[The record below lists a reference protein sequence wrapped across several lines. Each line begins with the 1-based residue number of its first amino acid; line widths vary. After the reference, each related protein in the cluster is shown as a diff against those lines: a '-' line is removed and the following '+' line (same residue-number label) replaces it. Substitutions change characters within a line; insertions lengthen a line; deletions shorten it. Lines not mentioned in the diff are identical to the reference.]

1 MPTSLLVNS
10 QSNRE
15 LPALLLE
22 QRLGYQENR
31 DHVLSNSNEN
41 SCSEIEKLLRWLSWT
56 YREIQQKKRCVHLIT
71 EEHVSAFLPIN
82 SFMIVGSIKKL
93 DLLKRGWTWEV
104 TGDSWM
110 HGQEEVH
117 SCCACNRNELMG
129 PGSHMMLG

>member
-22 QRLGYQENR
+22 QRLSYQENR

-56 YREIQQKKRCVHLIT
+56 YRDSAEEKVRAPYHRRTRVCVLT
-71 EEHVSAFLPIN
+71 NQFLY
-82 SFMIVGSIKKL
+82 
-93 DLLKRGWTWEV
+93 
-104 TGDSWM
+104 DSW
-110 HGQEEVH
+110 VH
-117 SCCACNRNELMG
+117 
-129 PGSHMMLG
+129 